1 MVVVRI
7 LKEKEMITLERKDR
21 YTNVTGNAAELAAFY
36 CIWQGILWQDWFT
49 DLCGSTTSP
58 TIKKQASEAIDC
70 ARNGQPLLLAHTD
83 AHASAI
89 TETCEIMGTL
99 GIEVEQQS

>member
-21 YTNVTGNAAELAAFY
+21 YTSVTGNAAELAAFY
-36 CIWQGILWQDWFT
+36 CIWQGLLWQDWFT

-58 TIKKQASEAIDC
+58 AIKKQASEAIDC

-83 AHASAI
+83 AHATAI
-89 TETCEIMGTL
+89 TETCNIVKSL
-99 GIEVEQQS
+99 GIEVRCDS

>member
-1 MVVVRI
+1 
-7 LKEKEMITLERKDR
+7 MITLERKDR

-36 CIWQGILWQDWFT
+36 CIWQGILWPDWYANVC
-49 DLCGSTTSP
+49 DSAVSH

-83 AHASAI
+83 AHATAI
-89 TETCEIMGTL
+89 TETCKIMGSL